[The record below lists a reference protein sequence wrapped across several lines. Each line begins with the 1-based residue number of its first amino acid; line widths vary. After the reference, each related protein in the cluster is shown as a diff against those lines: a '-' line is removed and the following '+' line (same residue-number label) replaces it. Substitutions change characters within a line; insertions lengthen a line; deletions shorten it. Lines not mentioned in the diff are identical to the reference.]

1 MLKRNI
7 AAHLER
13 WKSSQDRRVLLLR
26 GAKQVGKTSSVR
38 ELARS
43 SFTSLVEI
51 NFLETPEAG
60 DFFKGGNL
68 SPTTIIEKLRIYRN
82 TSITPGETLLFFDEI
97 QECPEALTALRF
109 FHEQAPELH
118 VVAAGSLL
126 EFALK
131 DLPSFG
137 VGRIESLFMYPL
149 SFEELSLAL
158 TGEEFCAA
166 LRNASLDNP
175 LEDVFH
181 RKALDLLKLY
191 CMVGGLPKVVQ
202 RYCDS
207 RDLQQCLPL
216 LEELVL
222 GYEDDFAKYG
232 TRINS
237 EKLRATLRAVA
248 QQAGNKFVYSRI
260 NPGTKSSGYEQAI
273 ELLSQAGLIYKI
285 SRSSANSIPLGAE
298 VDPRS
303 FKCIPFD
310 TGIYNRLLGLSLSD
324 LLLDD
329 AVSFSNRAAFAELV
343 CGLELVAHSRANL
356 KPALYYWHR
365 EAPSSSAEV
374 DYVVQRGTEI
384 IPVEV
389 KAGTKGRMQSLY
401 RFVAEKQASY
411 GVRTSLENFSRLS
424 ANVGDKTI
432 NVDVI
437 PLYAISGLGAPARYP
452 SS

>member
-1 MLKRNI
+1 MLERNI
-7 AAHLER
+7 TAHLER
-13 WKSSQDRRVLLLR
+13 WRQSQDRRVLLLR
-26 GAKQVGKTSSVR
+26 GARQVGKTSSVR
-38 ELARS
+38 SFARS
-43 SFTSLVEI
+43 SFKSFVEI
-51 NFLETPEAG
+51 NFLETPEVG
-60 DFFKGGNL
+60 GFFKGGNL
-68 SPTTIIEKLRIYRN
+68 SPRTIIEKLRVYCN
-82 TSITPGETLLFFDEI
+82 ASITPGETLLFFDEI
-97 QECPEALTALRF
+97 QEAPEALTALRF
-109 FHEQAPELH
+109 FYEQLPELH

-149 SFEELSLAL
+149 SFEEFSLAL
-158 TGEEFCAA
+158 AGEAFCAA
-166 LRNASLDNP
+166 LREASVEKPLD
-175 LEDVFH
+175 DVFH

-232 TRINS
+232 TRVSS

-248 QQAGNKFVYSRI
+248 QQAGSKFVYSRI
-260 NPGTKSSGYEQAI
+260 NPGSKLSGYEQAI

-285 SRSSANSIPLGAE
+285 SRSSGNAIPLGAE
-298 VDPRS
+298 VDSRN

-310 TGIYNRLLGLSLSD
+310 AGIYNRLLGLPLSD

-343 CGLELVAHSRANL
+343 CGLELVAHSPATL
-356 KPALYYWHR
+356 KCALYYWHR

-374 DYVVQRGTEI
+374 DYIVQRGVAI

-389 KAGTKGRMQSLY
+389 KAGTKGQMQSLY
-401 RFVAEKQASY
+401 RFIAEKGARY
-411 GVRTSLENFSRLS
+411 GVRTSLENFSTFS
-424 ANVGDKTI
+424 AKVGDKSAK
-432 NVDVI
+432 VDVI
-437 PLYAISGLGAPARYP
+437 PLYVIGECMSASPG
-452 SS
+452 